1 MGEFSFAGD
10 GSDYVRLEA
19 PRVDTD
25 CCDYSAD
32 AVKFV
37 DTDAAVTPTVSIK
50 NAHYYT
56 WHDADEDG
64 ELDSNE
70 NIYLINF
77 VDSDADNVLDT
88 REYYR
93 VDNTDGNDIVEDG
106 ELFAVT
112 DTAEQDLIK
121 PKVYDEDGNFV
132 AYKTDAEDLQN
143 FANWYQYYRRRE
155 LTAKAVVA
163 SAINSLGGVSIGLYT
178 INSGV
183 RQPVLPIKLDMAASR
198 NYRQPGCRVFHD
210 GKRLE
215 GVRRHTMSMKA
226 VHITPMM
233 RAIRPPGH
241 RICRS
246 PAPIMFMPGGATGTP
261 AIPMHKYTVNYSG
274 GGSDRHPG
282 QPAAKRRPMDSFG
295 HL

>member
-1 MGEFSFAGD
+1 MGTFSFAGD

-19 PRVDTD
+19 PRVDAD

-37 DTDAAVTPTVSIK
+37 DPGAAAAATVSIK

-56 WHDADEDG
+56 WHDVDEDG
-64 ELDSNE
+64 ERDSTE

-93 VDNTDGNDIVEDG
+93 IYDSDGDDIVEDG

-112 DTAEQDLIK
+112 DSAEQDLIK

-132 AYKTDAEDLQN
+132 SYKTDAEDLQN
-143 FANWYQYYRRRE
+143 FANWYQYFRRRE

-163 SAINSLGGVSIGLYT
+163 NAVNSLGGVSIGLYT
-178 INSGV
+178 INPGV
-183 RQPVLPIKLDMAASR
+183 RQPVLPIKLDMAASDIVD
-198 NYRQPGCRVFHD
+198 NKNAGFS
-210 GKRLE
+210 KRAAGLSP
-215 GVRRHTMSMKA
+215 V
-226 VHITPMM
+226 
-233 RAIRPPGH
+233 PP
-241 RICRS
+241 
-246 PAPIMFMPGGATGTP
+246 
-261 AIPMHKYTVNYSG
+261 
-274 GGSDRHPG
+274 
-282 QPAAKRRPMDSFG
+282 
-295 HL
+295 